1 MSELNQ
7 TLHQLT
13 LTQYLLA
20 LLFLLAYGTALGS
33 LFGRTSRLRAL
44 LLALAAAIGFA
55 ALTQPWEHGMLLV
68 LCAIGG
74 IGLFISVAWAFSAI
88 SASDRWVAAPH
99 TATRPGVRSSEL
111 RDAAA
116 RVVSRAAREVKRRR
130 RHRTV

>member
-1 MSELNQ
+1 MSELNE

-44 LLALAAAIGFA
+44 LLALVAATGFA

-88 SASDRWVAAPH
+88 TTSDRWVAAPRA
-99 TATRPGVRSSEL
+99 ATRTADRSSEL

-116 RVVSRAAREVKRRR
+116 RAVSRAARAVKRRR